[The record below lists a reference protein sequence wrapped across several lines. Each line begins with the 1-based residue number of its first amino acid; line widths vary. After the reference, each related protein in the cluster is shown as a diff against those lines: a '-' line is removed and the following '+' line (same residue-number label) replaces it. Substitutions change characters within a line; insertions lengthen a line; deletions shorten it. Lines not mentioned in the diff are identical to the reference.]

1 MSIAAAENAGPGPC
15 DLRDPLWVKMNAIT
29 GITTKKRKKSD
40 AKPQSQ
46 INKCLNEKRRRTQEN
61 LFIDELAELIS
72 ATDMS
77 SGKTDKCQILQRTVE
92 QIRHINTHTGS
103 NSHAVQQGE
112 VSSSNPSILS
122 NDQVGPILL
131 EALDGFLFIVNT
143 EGRVE
148 YVTDN
153 ITEYIN
159 YTKNDVLGKDIY
171 NIIHHGDHNNF
182 MPNILPMSVAGWSS
196 EPQTQTRNRTFE
208 CRFLVKPPDDKEETM
223 EEKQQRVSKYET
235 MQICS
240 ALLPSNGASSGSE
253 RLEPGGGSSA
263 ASNVVGGNDVS
274 SEFSDIGPCVMCV
287 ARRISFDEKRI
298 GQFTL
303 KLDTFGKIMAV
314 DTNWLSPSYS
324 QYLSN
329 KNLINTKI
337 QDLCHPSDLSKL
349 TAHLKDA
356 IEVGESM
363 SPIYRLHISSEKFL
377 NVQTKSKLF
386 KASVANKRETDFIM
400 ATNSIFRDSDLN
412 LEGGQLSNNSKLC
425 SGHSSTRSA
434 NNSSNSNGNNNNN
447 VGGPLMS
454 VAGSQ
459 LNGQLSSSSPSA
471 GSRSSLTSTNAGT
484 GYPGSSGSDS
494 SSAVNAVSSV
504 ANAAY
509 NHFNPSGM
517 DLGFDLGFP
526 HSSLEL
532 DSSTPYWACE
542 PVRSES
548 RTSQVSVQSQHQQQQ
563 HGPGS
568 RPPSQPNATASSASP
583 AAVVPAHCSSPLR
596 AFSPNAA
603 NAFSN
608 SFPFSPL
615 QESQS
620 ASLGGASTP
629 SSVQPP
635 QLQHNQPSPMDHRS
649 NGPSQLEPAE
659 QQQQQQQ
666 SQPQQQVSTE
676 SGRLR
681 NLLTKGSSASDDSCQ
696 ENASTQP
703 GGGQAGPE
711 ADKPSQTN
719 RILKILLNQQDEDD
733 YHSSEHAGPKAM
745 RNSPGQQVQPK
756 HSPHEHKPNVGP
768 SNNMLLQLLN
778 EKNDD
783 DDEETRAGMKKRN
796 ELLTQL
802 LKEPEDEKKV
812 LDQKNRDD
820 DPLLRSLGFRNNSP
834 SSSQSDHSSGS
845 VGLTTG
851 QKRPVEDGE
860 MNVAVKRA
868 MDGSQ
873 VTSTASSSSSGSSN
887 NPSKLW
893 EKNRMLASLLA
904 KQPTQPATIPPI
916 PASVISATPQD
927 KLPRVLDRSKQQQQQ
942 HQQQHQQQQ
951 QQQQHQQQQQ
961 QPWTSMQ
968 SVGSNSTTTTA
979 TSARTPMQNQSR
991 QLPRQPTNTYLT
1003 HLQQVTKMEQMDSDF
1018 MGNRDYRQQG
1028 TDPSAWDI
1036 QSALDP
1042 DLSDILDQVIDI
1054 APEGIADSL
1063 LDAVQAQRNERL
1075 AINAIQESLM
1085 QIETA
1090 VNPTSSNITMP
1101 GTPPAYS
1108 TALANTPV
1116 TSSHNYQPPP
1126 MYQQPQQQQQAR
1138 MRLNTQQA
1146 GNRQA
1151 AAQFSPQQQQQQQ
1164 LQRKLMQQQQQ
1175 QMKQRLL
1182 QQQQQQQVLISTA
1195 TATDQI
1201 TAGIHTLDNLL
1212 NNLNNTVAPN
1222 VSLQRSS
1229 VPDSQVSPSYG
1240 GSVQMP
1246 QGQHRLT
1253 HSYSHPSTLP
1263 QHPAVNNSFNSGQQ
1277 VSAAARL
1284 SPHSPAGIM
1293 SFSHPQPL
1301 SPRVT
1306 QQGNYA
1312 SSPRMFNVNQVRQ
1325 QQQPGQQP
1333 GLQQQQRSM
1342 SSPGTPVSA
1351 RQSPFPAEA
1360 FPPPASPTASQFP
1373 PVPNSNVTN
1382 PSAQYRLQRTTSTPS
1397 ATTQLPGGVG
1407 SPCHYGGVGKEQPL
1421 LSPSHPLSGCPAT
1434 PTHNQHNANNT
1445 QHFSNHQHPSMLYH
1459 NAAGVQSSQYCYD
1472 RTPVNL
1478 YQSGPG
1484 DAQDIRPPPSS
1495 NPASHQIGGNTS
1507 STGGINSEYV
1517 RKELRTVVDAR
1528 MQQQQQQRV
1537 PNNLQNNLT
1546 AQVSQEDLESLG
1558 LTYDMASTGDALVSD
1573 GSAKSWAIGS
1583 TGTAPSSS
1591 RTTMEE
1597 VARGDPKSS
1606 LLQKLLSE

>member
-182 MPNILPMSVAGWSS
+182 MPNILPMSVGWSS

-400 ATNSIFRDSDLN
+400 ATNSI
-412 LEGGQLSNNSKLC
+412 
-425 SGHSSTRSA
+425 
-434 NNSSNSNGNNNNN
+434 
-447 VGGPLMS
+447 
-454 VAGSQ
+454 
-459 LNGQLSSSSPSA
+459 
-471 GSRSSLTSTNAGT
+471 
-484 GYPGSSGSDS
+484 
-494 SSAVNAVSSV
+494 
-504 ANAAY
+504 
-509 NHFNPSGM
+509 
-517 DLGFDLGFP
+517 
-526 HSSLEL
+526 
-532 DSSTPYWACE
+532 
-542 PVRSES
+542 
-548 RTSQVSVQSQHQQQQ
+548 
-563 HGPGS
+563 
-568 RPPSQPNATASSASP
+568 
-583 AAVVPAHCSSPLR
+583 
-596 AFSPNAA
+596 
-603 NAFSN
+603 
-608 SFPFSPL
+608 FSPL